1 MYEKFAA
8 LAFALIVTVNAQD
21 DYGYGDDA
29 VYEQTPEPEFPADWA
44 EYIAIPDDFG
54 EFTNNVE
61 SVGVALWDDGED
73 SDIFTWAEDNFEEDN
88 ANFGAPTGDVFAA
101 EVTFIDG
108 VSTAWLCFNPDEMV
122 LCAATDFTTLTVDSE
137 LTIEDDGSID
147 LASVETTVLS
157 NDDDF
162 GEAGAGIGNEIGHAY
177 DEETGVWTIWHYA
190 DEVGYSFQEGEYEVY
205 VVQVDEES
213 NTFVFSDTLDLVY
226 NGASEMASVAIASA
240 TVLYALI

>member
-21 DYGYGDDA
+21 DYEGDDM

-44 EYIAIPDDFG
+44 EYIAIPEDFG

-88 ANFGAPTGDVFAA
+88 VDFGAPTGGVCAA

-108 VSTAWLCFNPDEMV
+108 VSTAWLCFADGEMV
-122 LCAATDFTTLTVDSE
+122 LCATTDFTTQTPVS
-137 LTIEDDGSID
+137 S
-147 LASVETTVLS
+147 S
-157 NDDDF
+157 
-162 GEAGAGIGNEIGHAY
+162 
-177 DEETGVWTIWHYA
+177 
-190 DEVGYSFQEGEYEVY
+190 
-205 VVQVDEES
+205 
-213 NTFVFSDTLDLVY
+213 
-226 NGASEMASVAIASA
+226 
-240 TVLYALI
+240 